1 MPQYDFINKET
12 GEVTEVLLRISE
24 YDQYLSDNPEWE
36 RYFAAESAPKIVAG
50 VKSTMAMAGKGWETH
65 LTNIKKGAGRD
76 NSIKV

>member
-1 MPQYDFINKET
+1 MPQYDFRNKET

-36 RYFAAESAPKIVAG
+36 RYFAVGSGPKIVAG
-50 VKSTMAMAGKGWETH
+50 VKSPMRMAGKGWETH
-65 LTNIKKGAGRD
+65 LTNIKKGSGRD